1 LQYRKKSLC
10 ISSAFSF
17 GEKSGISLIQETIT
31 VFKEFIK
38 VRQDHHGFRRLFT
51 APGCDLY
58 LWYNS
63 QADKTLTGFQLVYN
77 LDEDQK
83 ALTWTADAGFNH
95 LGIDMERRRQH
106 LQTPILV
113 EDGLFEYGTIELQ
126 LKLSYAEASD
136 DDLKF
141 ALEKIIRYGENN
153 EL

>member
-1 LQYRKKSLC
+1 MDNTKDITDVFY
-10 ISSAFSF
+10 SAAL
-17 GEKSGISLIQETIT
+17 ERRTIK

-58 LWYNS
+58 MWYNS

-95 LGIDMERRRQH
+95 LGVDLDRRNRYP
-106 LQTPILV
+106 QTPILV
-113 EDGLFEYGTIELQ
+113 EDGLFEYGTIEQQ
-126 LKLSYAEASD
+126 LKLSYTEASD

-141 ALEKIIRYGENN
+141 AIEKIIRYGESN

>member
-1 LQYRKKSLC
+1 MDNTKDITDVFY
-10 ISSAFSF
+10 SAAL
-17 GEKSGISLIQETIT
+17 ERRTIT
-31 VFKEFIK
+31 VFKEFIE

-95 LGIDMERRRQH
+95 LGVDLDRRRQH

-113 EDGLFEYGTIELQ
+113 EDGLFEYGTIEQQ
-126 LKLSYAEASD
+126 LKLSYTEASD